1 MVMIQRP
8 PFNKSSPK
16 VAILLCTFHGQKYLA
31 EQLDSFADQT
41 HAHWEVW
48 ASDDGSTD
56 DTHSILESYAAKWGA
71 DRLSIHS
78 GPSEGFVANFLSL
91 TCKAEIDADYY
102 AYSDQDDVWEADKL
116 ERAVAFLRPLQGGT
130 PAVYCSRTRLVD
142 ADNTQIGLSPLFSR
156 SPSFANALMQNI
168 GGGNTM
174 VFNQAARELLR
185 QAGADVDVITHDWWT
200 YLVVMGCGGRVYYDA
215 QPTLRYRQHHDNLV
229 GSNVSLRSRLARIAM
244 LWRGRFKDLNDR
256 HFQALDRIS
265 YQLTSANKEILNE
278 FRAARDK
285 RLLPR
290 VLGFLRSGVHRQTL
304 MGNIGLVVATLF
316 KKM

>member
-1 MVMIQRP
+1 MNPMAT
-8 PFNKSSPK
+8 SSTSAPK
-16 VAILLCTFHGQKYLA
+16 VAILLCTFHGQEYLA
-31 EQLDSFADQT
+31 EQLDSFAAQT
-41 HAHWEVW
+41 YTHWEVW
-48 ASDDGSTD
+48 ASDDGSKD
-56 DTHSILESYAAKWGA
+56 DTHTILESYVAKWGA
-71 DRLSIHS
+71 ERLSIHS
-78 GPSEGFVANFLSL
+78 GPAEGFVANFLSL
-91 TCKAEIDADYY
+91 TCKAEIVADYY

-116 ERAVAFLRPLQGGT
+116 ARAVAYLQSVKAGT

-142 ADNTQIGLSPLFSR
+142 ADNKQIGLSPLFSKP
-156 SPSFANALMQNI
+156 PSFANALMQNL

-185 QAGADVDVITHDWWT
+185 LAGDDVDVITHDWWT
-200 YLVVMGCGGRVYYDA
+200 YLVVMGCGGQVYYDP
-215 QPTLRYRQHHDNLV
+215 QPTLRYRQHRDNLV
-229 GSNVSLRSRLARIAM
+229 GANISLASRFARIAM
-244 LWRGRFKDLNDR
+244 LWQGRFKDLNDR

-265 YQLTSANKEILNE
+265 QQLTSANKEILNE

-290 VLGFLRSGVHRQTL
+290 VFGFLRAGIHRQTL